1 MKGPAVENFKRSTAS
16 IAFLGEWPDD
26 KLGILMSRV
35 SADELAAL
43 ARVRPDLQERLVR
56 LAPPLTAEMAADE
69 LKIADRTDD
78 NTKNEWLSSLVKRI
92 NEMVRFQEI
101 SLDAIFAAPLKAATP
116 PPQDG
121 ANGSNQAA

>member
-1 MKGPAVENFKRSTAS
+1 MSGACEAEPIVPSSQPFDRRQCCQHHHGLA
-16 IAFLGEWPDD
+16 DD
-26 KLGILMSRV
+26 L
-35 SADELAAL
+35 
-43 ARVRPDLQERLVR
+43 
-56 LAPPLTAEMAADE
+56 AADE

-101 SLDAIFAAPLKAATP
+101 SLDVIFAAPLKAVTP

-121 ANGSNQAA
+121 ANGSDQAA